1 MRDLGALGRVLVDRD
16 ATGGGSGGSVGL
28 GELWV
33 LCAVDRLLE
42 DGLGLVE
49 LELGLE
55 VLEVVG
61 IAGRIGAAASV
72 GKVELVV
79 KNLIT
84 RVAPISISGCLDKAP
99 IRSQVRC
106 GSASF
111 SKGCGQVRSLQEI

>member
-1 MRDLGALGRVLVDRD
+1 MRDLGALGRVVVDRD

-33 LCAVDRLLE
+33 LGAVDRLLK

-61 IAGRIGAAASV
+61 IAGRIGATPSV
-72 GKVELVV
+72 GEIELVV
-79 KNLIT
+79 KNFIA
-84 RVAPISISGCLDKAP
+84 RISPIND
-99 IRSQVRC
+99 
-106 GSASF
+106 
-111 SKGCGQVRSLQEI
+111 

>member
-1 MRDLGALGRVLVDRD
+1 MEMRDLGALGRVLVDRD

-33 LCAVDRLLE
+33 LGTVDRLLE
-42 DGLGLVE
+42 DGLRLVE

-61 IAGRIGAAASV
+61 IAGRIGAAAGV
-72 GKVELVV
+72 GEVELVV

-84 RVAPISISGCLDKAP
+84 RVAPTTNQQMSKQVPVSIPTTGNN
-99 IRSQVRC
+99 V
-106 GSASF
+106 
-111 SKGCGQVRSLQEI
+111 

>member
-1 MRDLGALGRVLVDRD
+1 MRDLGALGRVVVDRD

-33 LCAVDRLLE
+33 LGAVDRLLK

-61 IAGRIGAAASV
+61 IAGRIGATPSV
-72 GKVELVV
+72 GEIELVV
-79 KNLIT
+79 KNFIA
-84 RVAPISISGCLDKAP
+84 RVSPIND
-99 IRSQVRC
+99 
-106 GSASF
+106 
-111 SKGCGQVRSLQEI
+111 